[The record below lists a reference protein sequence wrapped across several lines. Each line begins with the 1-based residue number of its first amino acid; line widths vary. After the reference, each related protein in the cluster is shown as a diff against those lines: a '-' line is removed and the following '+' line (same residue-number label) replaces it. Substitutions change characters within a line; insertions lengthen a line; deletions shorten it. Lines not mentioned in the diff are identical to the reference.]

1 MINPPLAQRHCIAL
15 IFISGGAKFE
25 PSLYC
30 MNVLLLQTLIPLL
43 KTELGTSAE
52 QLQKSLGARAVSH
65 FSQID

>member
-1 MINPPLAQRHCIAL
+1 
-15 IFISGGAKFE
+15 
-25 PSLYC
+25 